1 MLIPSKNQDDDKI
14 DDYDVGDDNIDDD
27 DAEKDDYV
35 TSYFCPRRVCWSFTK
50 GSHVGKSN
58 YTTKVSVMVMIIH
71 YMYIVQQW
79 YYHW

>member
-35 TSYFCPRRVCWSFTK
+35 TSYFCPRRVC
-50 GSHVGKSN
+50 
-58 YTTKVSVMVMIIH
+58 
-71 YMYIVQQW
+71 
-79 YYHW
+79 